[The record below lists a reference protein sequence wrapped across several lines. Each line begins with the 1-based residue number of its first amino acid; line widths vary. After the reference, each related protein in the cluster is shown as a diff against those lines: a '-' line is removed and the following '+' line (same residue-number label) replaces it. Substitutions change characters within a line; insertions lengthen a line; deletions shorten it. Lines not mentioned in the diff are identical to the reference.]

1 LPWAC
6 SLGLFYILGNLRA
19 YQFEPGPGA
28 TQLQFMNIYALKN
41 KIKRLELLNDPGQ
54 RYWLEF
60 LKDLYSQELAKIA
73 NKVSQGLDQKARS
86 AKAWDDHL
94 AR

>member
-1 LPWAC
+1 
-6 SLGLFYILGNLRA
+6 
-19 YQFEPGPGA
+19 
-28 TQLQFMNIYALKN
+28 MNIYALKN

-54 RYWLEF
+54 SYWLEF
-60 LKDLYSQELAKIA
+60 LKDLYSQELGKIVKKA
-73 NKVSQGLDQKARS
+73 SQGLDQKARS

>member
-1 LPWAC
+1 
-6 SLGLFYILGNLRA
+6 
-19 YQFEPGPGA
+19 
-28 TQLQFMNIYALKN
+28 MNIYALKN
-41 KIKRLELLNDPGQ
+41 KIKRLELINDPEQ

-60 LKDLYSQELAKIA
+60 LKDLYSQELGRIVKKA
-73 NKVSQGLDQKARS
+73 SQGLDQKARS

>member
-1 LPWAC
+1 
-6 SLGLFYILGNLRA
+6 
-19 YQFEPGPGA
+19 
-28 TQLQFMNIYALKN
+28 MNIYALKN
-41 KIKRLELLNDPGQ
+41 KIKRLELINDPGQ

-73 NKVSQGLDQKARS
+73 NKVSQDLDQGSRS
-86 AKAWDDHL
+86 AKYWEDHL

>member
-1 LPWAC
+1 
-6 SLGLFYILGNLRA
+6 
-19 YQFEPGPGA
+19 
-28 TQLQFMNIYALKN
+28 MNIYALKN

-73 NKVSQGLDQKARS
+73 NKVSQGLDQKDTS
-86 AKAWDDHL
+86 AKAWADYL

>member
-1 LPWAC
+1 
-6 SLGLFYILGNLRA
+6 
-19 YQFEPGPGA
+19 
-28 TQLQFMNIYALKN
+28 MNIYALKN
-41 KIKRLELLNDPGQ
+41 KIKRLELINDPGQ

-60 LKDLYSQELAKIA
+60 LKDLYSQELGRIVKKA
-73 NKVSQGLDQKARS
+73 SQGLDQKARS

>member
-1 LPWAC
+1 
-6 SLGLFYILGNLRA
+6 
-19 YQFEPGPGA
+19 
-28 TQLQFMNIYALKN
+28 MNIYALKN
-41 KIKRLELLNDPGQ
+41 KIKRLELINDPGQ

-73 NKVSQGLDQKARS
+73 NKVSQDLDQGSRS
-86 AKAWDDHL
+86 AKAWEDHL